1 MPRRAWRP
9 SCHRDHS
16 PDRYV
21 LRDRRVVHG
30 HIASRAARFRTLAA
44 AAAVDIT
51 ADADRMAADV
61 AGRVVSLREF
71 IGQRV
76 TAISGGALGD
86 VAATTAAGTAG
97 RVLPMANDALGVSAF
112 VVHGMHSVIL
122 LDAVGLLPFPW
133 WLIFRPLARFFRGRL
148 RHDQLLRQWLHNSGA
163 SFAQQLLAAGSE
175 AEAMGHLW
183 VMTLGSTIPETGAP
197 YSASLKILKSQ

>member
-16 PDRYV
+16 PDIYI
-21 LRDRRVVHG
+21 LRDRRVVYG
-30 HIASRAARFRTLAA
+30 HIASLPRCPLPHASSGRCGGYYCL
-44 AAAVDIT
+44 D
-51 ADADRMAADV
+51 DADRVAADV

-112 VVHGMHSVIL
+112 VVHGMHIVIL
-122 LDAVGLLPFPW
+122 LDVVGLLPFPW

-197 YSASLKILKSQ
+197 YSASL